1 MELAATE
8 NSYAFHA
15 PDLPESSA
23 DGIQLYKKKK
33 LPRNRWVQVMILTG
47 TCEPVGCTYSATVTV
62 YKENTCLV
70 LQWIHGL
77 FKVVVVSPLR

>member
-33 LPRNRWVQVMILTG
+33 FTR
-47 TCEPVGCTYSATVTV
+47 EPVSAGDDFNR
-62 YKENTCLV
+62 YM
-70 LQWIHGL
+70 
-77 FKVVVVSPLR
+77 